1 MFLRSRFIIASLLV
15 LVACRADAKVIYV
28 DNLSGADRADGL
40 VAKPTN
46 EFSGPV
52 RSLGR
57 AVLLVR
63 PGDVINI
70 ANTGVPYFES
80 VSFVGKRLSGTLDQP
95 LRIIGNGAILSGARA
110 IPDGGWQ
117 KAGDDLWKVKPFRK
131 GHFMLTL
138 AGQELTEVRPETGG
152 TWSELPPLEVDQWCS
167 FKGQIYYRSAE
178 RDEPHNKPFGI
189 AVDECG
195 MSIYGT
201 QEVVIEDL
209 TIQHF
214 RLDGVGVPDLAKR
227 IELRNVKL
235 IQNGRAGLRVGGGA
249 VVTLRGA
256 TIEKNGRHSV
266 LLQGL
271 GSAEVVDS
279 SLDVEP
285 TLSE

>member
-1 MFLRSRFIIASLLV
+1 MFLRSRLVIASLLIC
-15 LVACRADAKVIYV
+15 VACRADAKVIYV
-28 DNLSGADRADGL
+28 DNQSGADRADGL
-40 VAKPTN
+40 VEKPTN

-52 RSLGR
+52 RSLRR
-57 AVLLVR
+57 ALLLAR
-63 PGDVINI
+63 PGDVITI

-80 VSFVGKRLSGTLDQP
+80 VSLVGKRLSGTLDQP
-95 LRIIGNGAILSGARA
+95 LKIVGNGAILSGARA

-117 KAGDDLWKVKPFRK
+117 KAGDNLWKVNPFRK
-131 GHFMLTL
+131 GHFLLVL
-138 AGQELTEVRPETGG
+138 AGQELTEVRPESGG
-152 TWSELPPLEVDQWCS
+152 PWRELPPLEVHQWCS

-189 AVDECG
+189 AVEECG
-195 MSIYGT
+195 ISVYGT

-214 RLDGVGVPDLAKR
+214 QLDGIGVPDLAKK

-235 IQNGRAGLRVGGGA
+235 IQNGRAGLRVSGAA
-249 VVTLRGA
+249 VVTLRAA
-256 TIEKNGRHSV
+256 TIEKNGRHSI

-285 TLSE
+285 TLTE